1 MVIITQPYCN
11 VQRMMLSSFKVHGIY
26 ATNVNSDAP
35 VLHAATPFTPGVFW
49 FSVLMLDHHLHLFL
63 LWPASSSQGSPFAFR
78 DFKNKKCNK
87 VVGRVHEAPPFMR
100 CWQESGNA
108 PGGPGGDEHVKAGA
122 CHRTSEREAKVKWHG
137 MSNDTLRK
145 PLTSWR
151 YGMQDVKRVTG
162 GMSPLTHTVSFTWRK
177 RLRLNRPRTNIF
189 SMSTDIQIKPSKQD

>member
-26 ATNVNSDAP
+26 ATNVNTDAP

-49 FSVLMLDHHLHLFL
+49 FSVLMLDHHHHLHLFL

-78 DFKNKKCNK
+78 DVKNKKCHK

-108 PGGPGGDEHVKAGA
+108 PGGRATTSTSRLEHVTGPL
-122 CHRTSEREAKVKWHG
+122 RGRQR
-137 MSNDTLRK
+137 SNDTEWAMTGSVNLWPLDDTECRMLNALRGA
-145 PLTSWR
+145 WAR
-151 YGMQDVKRVTG
+151 
-162 GMSPLTHTVSFTWRK
+162 
-177 RLRLNRPRTNIF
+177 
-189 SMSTDIQIKPSKQD
+189 